1 MTPARFARLLDAHG
15 PHPDGWPAGQRAGA
29 AGLLAVS
36 AEARALLETAR
47 GLDARLEKDLA
58 QPSPE
63 AVARLRLAVAR
74 RIARSP
80 LPALPGR
87 WPRLREWLRP
97 AVPAGWGALA
107 AMATCA
113 LWLSL
118 SAGPAVGDPLAP
130 LQTLPIAEDPL

>member
-1 MTPARFARLLDAHG
+1 MTPAHFARLLDTHG
-15 PHPDGWPAGQRAGA
+15 PQPERWPAGLNA
-29 AGLLAVS
+29 AATSLLAAS
-36 AEARALLETAR
+36 TEARALLAAAR
-47 GLDARLEKDLA
+47 ALDARLEAGLA
-58 QPSPE
+58 QPLPE
-63 AVARLRLAVAR
+63 AVARLRLALAREIAR
-74 RIARSP
+74 RP
-80 LPALPGR
+80 LPAPPGP

-97 AVPAGWGALA
+97 AAPAGWGALA